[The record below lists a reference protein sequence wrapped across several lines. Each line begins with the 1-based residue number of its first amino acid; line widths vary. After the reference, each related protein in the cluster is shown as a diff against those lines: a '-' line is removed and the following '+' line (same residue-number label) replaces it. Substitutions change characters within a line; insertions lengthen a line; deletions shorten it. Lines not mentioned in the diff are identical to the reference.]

1 MWGGFDKAATSV
13 FPPCFPALYKW
24 SRKCPNEEHRWES
37 HYVSWGSHYH
47 CMWGEVLY
55 LWVTW
60 REKHSQLITALR
72 ASSTADWSLTNPWR
86 SWISEP
92 PPPLLEPV
100 CKWGKSVNEASLWPL
115 FYYVHLIMDLG
126 YLWKRER
133 KSFIVHC
140 SPSRPLAVPLCS
152 FSRRQYEVADS
163 TKDLHLNKSLMSII
177 HLFVCLETDYF
188 NLSLINIGL
197 FQKRLSKSLKK
208 TDCCIESRTL
218 NLS

>member
-24 SRKCPNEEHRWES
+24 SRKCPNEEYRWES

-92 PPPLLEPV
+92 PHTLLEPV

-140 SPSRPLAVPLCS
+140 SPSRPLTVPLC
-152 FSRRQYEVADS
+152 Y
-163 TKDLHLNKSLMSII
+163 
-177 HLFVCLETDYF
+177 LFVHFLVDNMRWLTVQKIFIWTSHLCL
-188 NLSLINIGL
+188 LSTCL
-197 FQKRLSKSLKK
+197 FVLKQIIS
-208 TDCCIESRTL
+208 TCL
-218 NLS
+218 